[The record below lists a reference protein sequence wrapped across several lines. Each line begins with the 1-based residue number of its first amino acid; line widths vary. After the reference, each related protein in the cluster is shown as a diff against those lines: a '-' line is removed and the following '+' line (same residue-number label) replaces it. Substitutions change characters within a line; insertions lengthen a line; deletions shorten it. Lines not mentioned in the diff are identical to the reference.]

1 MSTSPGKPLNP
12 INLSTRVSHKAR
24 EGAVTERHLPEDD
37 NGLPRSPYAPK
48 RAHQRA
54 GTEWH
59 PADDDRDPLRSPYAP
74 AKERAQPAVTSDFAA
89 GDATAPRPPVR
100 APGSLREH
108 IERHAVGADE
118 SHLRS
123 HDAVHPNMGRH
134 EQPAAEH
141 RDKTMSDRDLQ
152 RLEAILRRL
161 QRQESATRLP
171 RATNRAPV
179 PGLAP
184 PSGHR
189 QSGERFGDGFRA
201 PRSLE
206 PQRLPPPPEMP
217 RRNIGA
223 PVGIAVAI
231 ILVATIAYYF
241 AVGAW
246 APPSEPA
253 PAPQTASSDPPVVAP
268 PQHDDRATSPQSE
281 ISSQHSKASQPA
293 RSSEGETV
301 ATLQPAEPGAQLP
314 PASKATRAL
323 DPEEIKLLMKQGEQF
338 IAAGDVVTARIV
350 FQRAAEAGDADAAVA
365 LGATYDPIVL
375 AKLGVTGLGA
385 DVDKARTWYQKAE
398 SLGSVEATRRLA
410 ILANRNFAPMPY
422 PMR

>member
-1 MSTSPGKPLNP
+1 MSTPPGKPLNP
-12 INLSTRVSHKAR
+12 INLSTRVSHKAH
-24 EGAVTERHLPEDD
+24 EGAVTERHLSEDD

-141 RDKTMSDRDLQ
+141 RDETMSDRDLE

-161 QRQESATRLP
+161 QRQESATRPP

-223 PVGIAVAI
+223 PVGIVVAI

-241 AVGAW
+241 AVGGW

-268 PQHDDRATSPQSE
+268 PQHDDRATSPQSDDLAT
-281 ISSQHSKASQPA
+281 SPSTVARRRSQRDHPRARPWQRCSRLSLALSFRLRAKPPVRLIRR
-293 RSSEGETV
+293 RSSF
-301 ATLQPAEPGAQLP
+301 
-314 PASKATRAL
+314 S
-323 DPEEIKLLMKQGEQF
+323 
-338 IAAGDVVTARIV
+338 
-350 FQRAAEAGDADAAVA
+350 
-365 LGATYDPIVL
+365 
-375 AKLGVTGLGA
+375 
-385 DVDKARTWYQKAE
+385 
-398 SLGSVEATRRLA
+398 
-410 ILANRNFAPMPY
+410 
-422 PMR
+422 

>member
-1 MSTSPGKPLNP
+1 MSTSAGKPLNP

-24 EGAVTERHLPEDD
+24 EGPVTERHLPEDD

-74 AKERAQPAVTSDFAA
+74 AKERAQPTVTSDFAA

-141 RDKTMSDRDLQ
+141 RDETMSDRDLE

-161 QRQESATRLP
+161 QRQESATRLR
-171 RATNRAPV
+171 RATNLAPV

-184 PSGHR
+184 
-189 QSGERFGDGFRA
+189 QAAIVRA
-201 PRSLE
+201 ARGSARSLE

-223 PVGIAVAI
+223 PVGIVVAI

-241 AVGAW
+241 AVGGW

-350 FQRAAEAGDADAAVA
+350 FQRAAEAGDADAAVV
-365 LGATYDPIVL
+365 LGGTYDPIVL

-398 SLGSVEATRRLA
+398 SLGSVEATRLLA

>member
-108 IERHAVGADE
+108 IERHTVGADE

-141 RDKTMSDRDLQ
+141 RDETMSDRDLE

-241 AVGAW
+241 AVGGW

-350 FQRAAEAGDADAAVA
+350 FQRAAEAGDADAAVV

-410 ILANRNFAPMPY
+410 ILANRNFAPMPS

>member
-24 EGAVTERHLPEDD
+24 EGAVTERRLPEDD

-74 AKERAQPAVTSDFAA
+74 AKQRAQPAVTSDFAT
-89 GDATAPRPPVR
+89 GDARAPRPPVR
-100 APGSLREH
+100 APGSLRKH

-141 RDKTMSDRDLQ
+141 RDETMSDRDLE

-161 QRQESATRLP
+161 QRQESPTRLP

-217 RRNIGA
+217 RRNIGT

-241 AVGAW
+241 AVGGW

-314 PASKATRAL
+314 PASKATHAL
-323 DPEEIKLLMKQGEQF
+323 DPEEIKLFMQQGEQF

-350 FQRAAEAGDADAAVA
+350 FQRAAEAGDANAAMA
-365 LGATYDPIVL
+365 LGATYDPTVL
-375 AKLGVTGLGA
+375 AKLGVAGLGA
-385 DVDKARTWYQKAE
+385 DVEKARTWYQKAE
-398 SLGSVEATRRLA
+398 RLGSTEATRRLA
-410 ILANRNFAPMPY
+410 ILANR
-422 PMR
+422 